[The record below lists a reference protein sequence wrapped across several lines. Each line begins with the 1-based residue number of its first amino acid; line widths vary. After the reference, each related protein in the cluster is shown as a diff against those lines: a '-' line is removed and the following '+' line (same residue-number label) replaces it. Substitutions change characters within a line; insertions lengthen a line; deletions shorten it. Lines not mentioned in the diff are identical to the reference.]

1 MYLYFKYHVFF
12 IFVLGLFACFDSC
25 FTNKGFIQLTDILYL
40 LLSVC
45 PAEQMFWEVMRLR
58 REMTVAKL
66 GFYLTDQG

>member
-1 MYLYFKYHVFF
+1 MEVFVAFFF
-12 IFVLGLFACFDSC
+12 ILSLLASYASC
-25 FTNKGFIQLTDILYL
+25 FADKCFIQVADMSYL
-40 LLSVC
+40 LLSLSHC

>member
-1 MYLYFKYHVFF
+1 GFGRDVSPLRNQSS
-12 IFVLGLFACFDSC
+12 LGSCLIACFFC
-25 FTNKGFIQLTDILYL
+25 L
-40 LLSVC
+40 L